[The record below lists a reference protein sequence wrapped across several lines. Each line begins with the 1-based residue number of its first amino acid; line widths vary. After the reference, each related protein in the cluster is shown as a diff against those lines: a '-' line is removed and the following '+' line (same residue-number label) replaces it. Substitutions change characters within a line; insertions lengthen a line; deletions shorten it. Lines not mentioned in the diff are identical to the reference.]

1 MKKIIIIVI
10 ALAAVGFT
18 WWLGSPLF
26 INKEVSEK
34 AEEIQEM
41 ILPAENQKSA
51 ELVTVSVGDFVG
63 ADDFHK
69 AEGAVKLIKAGDKYF
84 VRFEDNF
91 KVTNGPDLFVYFGK
105 SGSYIKEARISALK
119 GNVGGQN
126 YEVPADI
133 DPLNYTEIWVWC
145 RAFSVPFGHAVLK

>member
-10 ALAAVGFT
+10 VFAALGIA

-26 INKEVSEK
+26 LNKKVGED
-34 AEEIQEM
+34 AREIQKM
-41 ILPAENQKSA
+41 ISPAENQKST
-51 ELVTVSVGDFVG
+51 ELTTVSGGNFVG

-69 AEGAVKLIKAGDKYF
+69 AEGAVNLIKVGDKYF
-84 VRFEDNF
+84 VRFEDDF

-105 SGSYIKEARISALK
+105 NGSYINEARISALK
-119 GNVGGQN
+119 GNIGGQN

-133 DPLNYTEIWVWC
+133 NSLDYNEIWVWC